1 MKGTAMKEQY
11 VRVKRSKRMHASHL
25 LGSENTEKP
34 FIRLRA
40 NPAERQ
46 PLDKLKTSFSELFPF
61 YSDIHILVNE
71 LDKDHLL
78 KLFPKLY
85 FT

>member
-1 MKGTAMKEQY
+1 
-11 VRVKRSKRMHASHL
+11 MHAPHL

-34 FIRLRA
+34 FIRA

-71 LDKDHLL
+71 LDKDHLSFKRPLFL
-78 KLFPKLY
+78 KPFPKLY